1 MKINK
6 IQINGYGKLK
16 DTKIELKNGINII
29 YGENEVGKSTLLNYI
44 TSTFYG
50 ISKNKKGKEMSDFER
65 YTPWEEKEFSGKLEY
80 ELDNKNKYEVFRDFR
95 KKNPIIYN
103 EKMEDISKEFNI
115 DKTKGNNFFYDQTK
129 IDEDLFK
136 STFLVNQQEVK
147 LEEKNQQMLIQK
159 ISNLVGTGEDNVSYK
174 LAMDRLRRKQLDEVG
189 TERSREKP
197 INILT
202 RSIEKLEE
210 EKEELKQYENVKY
223 EIEENKNEIQ
233 TEIEKLENENEIA
246 KEIKKINEKEILEKE
261 KLKIQEDLQNENDEK
276 IGKLKNEILE
286 IIEKIGKEEKKELEK
301 TKEIKNKIKT
311 LNRNAMVF
319 LILLV
324 IANILQYK
332 FIKNEYFSYALILTI
347 PILLIFYILLKNK
360 NKKKLK
366 NTKNE
371 KIEFLTE
378 EKNKI
383 KSEVTVIEENNNK
396 IKKEIKSTSKKINAE
411 NNSEKEKIKKKNKK
425 LNKLE
430 LNNLLN
436 EKNINNK
443 IENIQ
448 NLLNKNKIKMHELE
462 IDQENI
468 IPKLENLSKLEEN
481 LENEKNR
488 YLAIKDKEKSIELA
502 REVLTSSYEKMKEK
516 VTPKFTNQLSENIG
530 VITKGRYSRAMYNED
545 EGLLVEL
552 DNGSYVNANK
562 LSLGTIDQLYLS
574 LRLSMIDDLSEEK
587 LPIILDESFAFYD
600 NKRLKNILKY
610 LSEKFEKRQIIIFT
624 CTNREKEI
632 LENEKIKFN
641 YIRMNDC

>member
-502 REVLTSSYEKMKEK
+502 REELTSSYEKMKEK

-552 DNGSYVNANK
+552 NNGSYVNANK